1 MEIDGWK
8 GFRKNERR
16 GVLNFN
22 TIHPSLK
29 VTTATASKATKTNGH
44 LKKNKEL

>member
-1 MEIDGWK
+1 MME
-8 GFRKNERR
+8 
-16 GVLNFN
+16 VLNFN

-29 VTTATASKATKTNGH
+29 VTTATAQATKTNGH